1 MDNELSFF
9 SNLKRQL
16 EFLYN
21 NPNRDNES
29 TRHDLIIYPFI
40 TNRFGL
46 AWDSADII
54 SQSTINVPLN
64 ISESHIFRGAIPKIR
79 KPDLIICPKDVIKNA
94 VIIEEKK
101 KQPDLLSLKDHR
113 LQLSE
118 YQSLYECNWGVLTDG
133 DQWLIKRGFETLFEF
148 NSIDEL
154 QKSIKEFRNA
164 LGSKEVLSRYRQC
177 NTFDLIFIS
186 PFAKVGLD
194 AFPDFL
200 HIPTIVVGIQ
210 GAEITKNGDG
220 FKSYESLKHA
230 LNDFPDLHPK
240 LNTKRF
246 TWALKEV
253 KNGKLVRIRF
263 ETWKAYEIYSS

>member
-79 KPDLIICPKDVIKNA
+79 KPDLIICPKDIIKNA

-133 DQWLIKRGFETLFEF
+133 DKWLIKRGFETLFEF

-164 LGSKEVLSRYRQC
+164 LGRKEALSRYRQY
-177 NTFDLIFIS
+177 NTFD
-186 PFAKVGLD
+186 
-194 AFPDFL
+194 
-200 HIPTIVVGIQ
+200 
-210 GAEITKNGDG
+210 
-220 FKSYESLKHA
+220 
-230 LNDFPDLHPK
+230 
-240 LNTKRF
+240 
-246 TWALKEV
+246 
-253 KNGKLVRIRF
+253 
-263 ETWKAYEIYSS
+263 